1 MWAVEVLKESGKPV
15 AATMCIG
22 PEGDM
27 HGVTPGECAV
37 KLVKAGNSDPQCDK
51 QLLLMKFN

>member
-1 MWAVEVLKESGKPV
+1 M

-27 HGVTPGECAV
+27 NGVTPGECAV
-37 KLVKAGNSDPQCDK
+37 KLVKAGDVDPWCDK
-51 QLLLMKFN
+51 QFSYCL

>member
-22 PEGDM
+22 PEGDK
-27 HGVTPGECAV
+27 HDVTPGECAV
-37 KLVKAGNSDPQCDK
+37 KLVKAGNLDSWYDV
-51 QLLLMKFN
+51 QLSCCL

>member
-15 AATMCIG
+15 AATVCIG

-37 KLVKAGNSDPQCDK
+37 KLLKAGNVDPRCDK
-51 QLLLMKFN
+51 QFTYCL